1 MLGDFVS
8 WNKPGRRAF
17 SVEEH
22 PLSSIQRQM
31 NRLLEDFV
39 SGTALEQPLAGLSE
53 RFGGAFQVRL
63 AVEDTADAITVHA
76 ELPGVQEEDFDISL
90 TKDALTIRGEKK
102 KPQRDKEEKDV
113 RVMDE
118 RLYGPF
124 ERVVPLMVPV
134 REDQVDADFSNGIL
148 VVRLPKALEGQR
160 AKKIIIKSSSSS
172 TGTDESS
179 PQE

>member
-22 PLSSIQRQM
+22 PFSSLQRQM

-39 SGTALEQPLAGLSE
+39 SGTPLEQPLAGLNE
-53 RFGGAFQVRL
+53 RLQGMFQVRL
-63 AVEDTADAITVHA
+63 ALEETTDAITVYA
-76 ELPGVQEEDFDISL
+76 ELPGLQEEDFDLSL

-102 KPQRDKEEKDV
+102 KPQRDNDEKNV

-118 RLYGPF
+118 RLYGAF
-124 ERVVPLMVPV
+124 ERVVPLSAPV
-134 REDQVDADFSNGIL
+134 RDDQVEADFSNGVL
-148 VVRLPKALEGQR
+148 VVRLPKEKAQQAAR
-160 AKKIIIKSSSSS
+160 KITIKSSTGSSNEPGS
-172 TGTDESS
+172 
-179 PQE
+179 QE